1 MGRAGTFHASRKS
14 RESRLPGAWN
24 GFSALCLYSGQ
35 AGGLFMFLKSAL
47 MNGMGNVILKVMRL
61 ATLIW
66 LASAACCMPGMA
78 AEPEQHEQPAAGKAL
93 QRQSRNLSI
102 QSVAPVPGL
111 PVPMDLAQ
119 ADGIRLNALDV
130 TVALKQHQAFLVYTC
145 ALDIPRG
152 VKGKTIS
159 VGVPF
164 QYAPPDE
171 QANAATPE
179 PLRILPFTKAV
190 QDVVTSVDDLK
201 CDFSL
206 VEGKHLQADAPTMS
220 PVAGITHW
228 LVAQV
233 PNKAGTHVLTFQF
246 SVPYIQDT
254 VITPDPKVTV
264 GEPRL
269 TLLTSPVMTWT
280 GGTPKAV
287 VNVYSSEMTNQS
299 VKLDPSA
306 DAKSIV
312 TTPKG
317 VFTWSLLGADG
328 RPYAP
333 SIVLAPGPSWV
344 LDKDGHVTIRGE
356 RGKLTDQYDVTA
368 SSTLDKDPYGAP
380 CSPDNLKNGT
390 GYWAEGVSG
399 DGQGETLELKLKN
412 PGRLLGIMLE
422 TGISP
427 VTNPARDSEARRH
440 PNIAYSMFSR
450 PKGIQVTLNGDYT
463 FDATLRDDWTP
474 QIVVPPYY
482 KQPVRTIKIRIDSS
496 YPGTGTSDTY
506 IGILKPI
513 VK

>member
-1 MGRAGTFHASRKS
+1 
-14 RESRLPGAWN
+14 
-24 GFSALCLYSGQ
+24 
-35 AGGLFMFLKSAL
+35 
-47 MNGMGNVILKVMRL
+47 MRL

-66 LASAACCMPGMA
+66 LTGAVCCMPGMA
-78 AEPEQHEQPAAGKAL
+78 VDPGNNKQTTAEKAQQTQPRDVSL
-93 QRQSRNLSI
+93 QCI
-102 QSVAPVPGL
+102 APVPGL
-111 PVPMDLAQ
+111 PVPMDLTQ
-119 ADGIRLNALDV
+119 ADGIRLDALDV
-130 TVALKQHQAFLVYTC
+130 TVSLKQHQAFLIYTC
-145 ALDIPRG
+145 ALDIPKG

-164 QYAPPDE
+164 QYDPPDE
-171 QANAATPE
+171 QANAARTE
-179 PLRILPFTKAV
+179 PIRNLPFTKAV

-206 VEGKHLQADAPTMS
+206 VEGRHLQADAPTMAS
-220 PVAGITHW
+220 VAGITHW

-233 PNKAGTHVLTFQF
+233 PNKAGTHVLSFQF
-246 SVPYIQDT
+246 AVPYTQDV
-254 VITPDPKVTV
+254 VITPEPKVRM

-280 GGTPKAV
+280 GGTPKAM

-317 VFTWSLLGADG
+317 VYTWSLLGADG

-333 SIVLAPGPSWV
+333 SVVLTPGPGWV
-344 LDKDGHVTIRGE
+344 LDKDGRVTIRGE
-356 RGKLTDQYDVTA
+356 KGTLTDQYDIKA

-380 CSPDNLKNGT
+380 CSPDNLKNGA

-399 DGQGETLELKLKN
+399 DGQGETLEINLKN

-427 VTNPARDSEARRH
+427 VTNPERDTEARRH
-440 PNIAYSMFSR
+440 PNIAYSMFGR

-482 KQPVRTIKIRIDSS
+482 RQPVRTIKIRIDSI
-496 YPGTGTSDTY
+496 YPGTGTADTY
-506 IGILKPI
+506 LGILKPV

>member
-1 MGRAGTFHASRKS
+1 MD
-14 RESRLPGAWN
+14 
-24 GFSALCLYSGQ
+24 
-35 AGGLFMFLKSAL
+35 L
-47 MNGMGNVILKVMRL
+47 MNGLQRVNLTAMRL

-66 LASAACCMPGMA
+66 MAGIACCVPGMA
-78 AEPEQHEQPAAGKAL
+78 AEPQQKEQTAAEKADRP
-93 QRQSRNLSI
+93 RQQEISFQSI
-102 QSVAPVPGL
+102 APVPGL
-111 PVPMDLAQ
+111 PVPMDLTQ

-130 TVALKQHQAFLVYTC
+130 TVSLKQHQAFLIYTC

-152 VKGKTIS
+152 IRGKTIS

-164 QYAPPDE
+164 QYEPPDE
-171 QANAATPE
+171 QANAARQE
-179 PLRILPFTKAV
+179 PIRSLPFTKAV

-206 VEGKHLQADAPTMS
+206 VEGRHLQADAPSMF
-220 PVAGITHW
+220 PIAGITHW

-233 PNKAGTHVLTFQF
+233 PNKAGIHVLAFQF
-246 SVPYIQDT
+246 SVPYTQD
-254 VITPDPKVTV
+254 VAITPEPKVYM

-280 GGTPKAV
+280 GGTPRAV

-317 VFTWSLLGADG
+317 VYTWSLLGADG

-333 SIVLAPGPSWV
+333 SLVLTPGPGWV
-344 LDKDGHVTIRGE
+344 LDKDGRITVRGE
-356 RGKLTDQYDVTA
+356 KGVLTDQYDVTA
-368 SSTLDKDPYGAP
+368 SSTLDRDPYGAP
-380 CSPDNLKNGT
+380 CSPDNLKKSS
-390 GYWAEGVSG
+390 GYWAESVSG
-399 DGQGETLELKLKN
+399 DGQGETLEIKLRK

-427 VTNPARDSEARRH
+427 VTDPEKDSEARRH

-450 PKGIQVTLNGDYT
+450 PKGIQVTLNGTYT

-482 KQPVRTIKIRIDSS
+482 RQPVHTIKIRINSI
-496 YPGTGTSDTY
+496 YRGTGTSDTY

-513 VK
+513 IQ

>member
-1 MGRAGTFHASRKS
+1 
-14 RESRLPGAWN
+14 
-24 GFSALCLYSGQ
+24 
-35 AGGLFMFLKSAL
+35 
-47 MNGMGNVILKVMRL
+47 MNGLQRVNQTAMRL

-66 LASAACCMPGMA
+66 LAGIACCVPGMA
-78 AEPEQHEQPAAGKAL
+78 AEPQQKEQTAAEKADRP
-93 QRQSRNLSI
+93 RQQEISFQCI
-102 QSVAPVPGL
+102 APVPGL
-111 PVPMDLAQ
+111 PVPMDLTQ

-130 TVALKQHQAFLVYTC
+130 TVSLKQHQAFLIYTC

-152 VKGKTIS
+152 IRGKTIS

-164 QYAPPDE
+164 QYEPPDE
-171 QANAATPE
+171 QANAARQE
-179 PLRILPFTKAV
+179 PIRSLPFTKAV

-206 VEGKHLQADAPTMS
+206 VEGRHLQADAPSMF
-220 PVAGITHW
+220 PIAGITHW

-233 PNKAGTHVLTFQF
+233 PNKAGIHVLAFQF
-246 SVPYIQDT
+246 SVPYTQD
-254 VITPDPKVTV
+254 VAITPEPKVHM

-280 GGTPKAV
+280 GGTPRAV

-317 VFTWSLLGADG
+317 VYTWSLLGADG

-333 SIVLAPGPSWV
+333 SLVLTPGPGWV
-344 LDKDGHVTIRGE
+344 LDKDGRITVRGE
-356 RGKLTDQYDVTA
+356 KGVLSDQYDVTA
-368 SSTLDKDPYGAP
+368 SSTL
-380 CSPDNLKNGT
+380 
-390 GYWAEGVSG
+390 EI
-399 DGQGETLELKLKN
+399 KLRK

-427 VTNPARDSEARRH
+427 VTDPEKDSEARRH

-450 PKGIQVTLNGDYT
+450 PKGIQVTLNGTYT

-482 KQPVRTIKIRIDSS
+482 RQPVHTIKIRINSI
-496 YPGTGTSDTY
+496 YRGTGTSDTY
-506 IGILKPI
+506 VGILKPI
-513 VK
+513 IQ

>member
-1 MGRAGTFHASRKS
+1 
-14 RESRLPGAWN
+14 
-24 GFSALCLYSGQ
+24 
-35 AGGLFMFLKSAL
+35 
-47 MNGMGNVILKVMRL
+47 MRL

-66 LASAACCMPGMA
+66 LTGAVCCMPGMA
-78 AEPEQHEQPAAGKAL
+78 VDPGNNKQTTAEKAQQTQPRDVSL
-93 QRQSRNLSI
+93 ECI
-102 QSVAPVPGL
+102 APVPGL
-111 PVPMDLAQ
+111 PVPMDLTQ
-119 ADGIRLNALDV
+119 ADGIRLDALDV
-130 TVALKQHQAFLVYTC
+130 TVSLKQHQAFLIYTC
-145 ALDIPRG
+145 ALDIPKG

-164 QYAPPDE
+164 QYDPPDE
-171 QANAATPE
+171 QANAARTE
-179 PLRILPFTKAV
+179 PIRNLPFTKAV

-206 VEGKHLQADAPTMS
+206 VEGRHLQADAPTMAS
-220 PVAGITHW
+220 VAGITHW

-233 PNKAGTHVLTFQF
+233 PNKAGTHVLSFQF
-246 SVPYIQDT
+246 AVPYTHDV
-254 VITPDPKVTV
+254 VITPEPKVRM

-280 GGTPKAV
+280 GGTPKAM

-317 VFTWSLLGADG
+317 VYTWSLLGADG

-333 SIVLAPGPSWV
+333 SVVLTPGPGWV
-344 LDKDGHVTIRGE
+344 LDKGGQVTIRGE
-356 RGKLTDQYDVTA
+356 KGTLTDQYDIKA

-380 CSPDNLKNGT
+380 CSPDNLKNGA

-399 DGQGETLELKLKN
+399 DGEGETLEINLKN

-427 VTNPARDSEARRH
+427 VTNPERDTEARRH
-440 PNIAYSMFSR
+440 PNIAYSMFGR

-482 KQPVRTIKIRIDSS
+482 RQPVRTIKIRIDSI
-496 YPGTGTSDTY
+496 YPGTGTADTY
-506 IGILKPI
+506 LGILKPV